1 MFKRNRAGKKVLS
14 VLVSIVTVM
23 SLMTVPA
30 FAAEDTK
37 EPVEVVAEEGE
48 TKTEEV
54 GDVDII
60 RESGDDQS
68 FAAEVRGEGG
78 EAALKTGDI
87 TGSGEEKVIG
97 VAAYSYNEGT
107 AEVWTGN
114 IDTNGGGVESLSRS
128 GGDSFVAVDGS
139 INSEDFGVYAGA
151 GEEDSLAGVSVEGDV
166 KVETEHNDS
175 PAVFSYAVNKGE
187 ADTAIAG
194 DVNSTGDGVNA
205 VGHYGGTANVIVLGN
220 VTSSGTAEPRSD
232 NDYLTAAGVEAYG
245 EGSKAETIVAGDVTM
260 ENDKGVALML
270 KAGEDTEASMTVGG
284 TVKGGDIP
292 VMINTRDKDFSNISL
307 TVWKIEPN
315 ADGEVARS
323 VDQDQKT
330 VERCEEFEKTINYII
345 RIEET
350 SDADLSAQD
359 TAHEGEKVILKVN
372 VKDGYEPVGAYNGV
386 EEKVPLVKDANGDW
400 YVIVPKGG
408 GVYLSVELRKKE
420 SHKKDDDD
428 KKDNKVTAAATTTTT
443 GAAYASADSFAA
455 AGVSM
460 IASAASGSTVTMDAT
475 SFTSLPANTAAA
487 LMARPDVTFVFTYML
502 NGVRYTVTIPAG
514 TNIAALLNSSGGI
527 DFASLASFTAAG

>member
-270 KAGEDTEASMTVGG
+270 KAGEDTFTVLMQSYMTG
-284 TVKGGDIP
+284 
-292 VMINTRDKDFSNISL
+292 
-307 TVWKIEPN
+307 
-315 ADGEVARS
+315 
-323 VDQDQKT
+323 
-330 VERCEEFEKTINYII
+330 
-345 RIEET
+345 RI
-350 SDADLSAQD
+350 
-359 TAHEGEKVILKVN
+359 K
-372 VKDGYEPVGAYNGV
+372 
-386 EEKVPLVKDANGDW
+386 
-400 YVIVPKGG
+400 
-408 GVYLSVELRKKE
+408 RKKF
-420 SHKKDDDD
+420 S
-428 KKDNKVTAAATTTTT
+428 VLVLP
-443 GAAYASADSFAA
+443 SA
-455 AGVSM
+455 
-460 IASAASGSTVTMDAT
+460 
-475 SFTSLPANTAAA
+475 
-487 LMARPDVTFVFTYML
+487 
-502 NGVRYTVTIPAG
+502 VR
-514 TNIAALLNSSGGI
+514 
-527 DFASLASFTAAG
+527 